1 MERGSNKHGAKLD
14 DQIQRETE
22 SLERSGKEA
31 RAEEFL
37 EKEDASAAP
46 GDVDGTPSEH
56 RISGSGSSADEYTY
70 KDWGEVGGASH
81 PKPKEGASE
90 RAKSQEHTQGGD
102 AGS

>member
-14 DQIQRETE
+14 DQIQGETE
-22 SLERSGKEA
+22 ALERSGREA
-31 RAEEFL
+31 HAEEFL

-46 GDVDGTPSEH
+46 GEAEGAPSGH

-90 RAKSQEHTQGGD
+90 RAKSQEQSQVD
-102 AGS
+102 DS

>member
-1 MERGSNKHGAKLD
+1 VERGSNKHSAKLD
-14 DQIQRETE
+14 DQIQQETE
-22 SLERSGKEA
+22 ALERSGKEA

-37 EKEDASAAP
+37 EKEDASAQP
-46 GDVDGTPSEH
+46 GDAEGAPSGH

-90 RAKSQEHTQGGD
+90 RAQNQQHEQDGESTT
-102 AGS
+102 

>member
-1 MERGSNKHGAKLD
+1 MERGSNKHSPKLD
-14 DQIQRETE
+14 DEIQKETE
-22 SLERSGKEA
+22 ALERSGKEA

-37 EKEDASAAP
+37 EKEDASAQP
-46 GDVDGTPSEH
+46 GDAEGSTSGH

-90 RAKSQEHTQGGD
+90 RAQNQEHTQDGQDG
-102 AGS
+102 